1 MALIDWVAWMNLT
14 NREADIIFAIMR
26 ELSGEFSHDEVRT
39 RVGKQLLD
47 LLDADYFASYVW
59 NDAQG
64 KFVSGVQLN
73 MSDSNLAQYDEYYQ
87 FHDPI
92 THKLQR
98 RHKATPVSEIMAHEK
113 LKDTD
118 SPYALIT
125 IEIQDNRKDF
135 FIFLSDYSYTSI
147 LQNETAEDSSP
158 QIAEAEETYSE
169 LVILADEIT
178 TVWSMAKSLNYDD
191 LSIYQVMWSIFEN
204 NRDAFIDDNINLI
217 RNDMDILVPELQS
230 IREIDKSYAKFS
242 IREMIDTN
250 TFETQQM
257 LTLVAPEPEAI
268 IQEEIEVIQEE
279 KIGNFDIQNQERTTL
294 DPQAIIES
302 QTRIIEIERNEETEI
317 LNEEINSGVNIL
329 QLLIVSLVSLA
340 VGFLIAIFLI
350 RRNLVNA
357 KSESKTDDALSSM
370 PKGLSIKNDPF
381 IQQFDLA
388 ITLYEMKDYEKAK
401 TLLDEIIDK
410 AKNQKLIQQAVD
422 LRSKI

>member
-1 MALIDWVAWMNLT
+1 MKIKKISFFLFF
-14 NREADIIFAIMR
+14 IIFSSL
-26 ELSGEFSHDEVRT
+26 LS
-39 RVGKQLLD
+39 
-47 LLDADYFASYVW
+47 
-59 NDAQG
+59 
-64 KFVSGVQLN
+64 
-73 MSDSNLAQYDEYYQ
+73 
-87 FHDPI
+87 
-92 THKLQR
+92 
-98 RHKATPVSEIMAHEK
+98 SEITYLSSKTFQDENAIQIVISINSTEEIYKSDISIFEYQTSSSIKDSLFNLSLSRVNISEYNLSFEK

-118 SPYALIT
+118 TPYALFT
-125 IEIQDNRKDF
+125 IEIKDNRKDF
-135 FIFLSDYSYTSI
+135 FIFLSDDSYTSI
-147 LQNETAEDSSP
+147 LQNETLEVSSP
-158 QIAEAEETYSE
+158 QIIEEEKPSNE

-178 TVWSMAKSLNYDD
+178 TVWSMAESLNYDD

-204 NRDAFIDDNINLI
+204 NRGAFIDDNINLI
-217 RNDMDILVPELQS
+217 RNDMDILIPELQS
-230 IREIDKSYAKFS
+230 IKEIDKSYAKFS

-268 IQEEIEVIQEE
+268 IEQEIEVTQEE
-279 KIGNFDIQNQERTTL
+279 KTQNFDIQNQEQTTL

-302 QTRIIEIERNEETEI
+302 QTRIIEIERNEEIEI
-317 LNEEINSGVNIL
+317 SNEEINSGINIL

-350 RRNLVNA
+350 KRNLVTA
-357 KSESKTDDALSSM
+357 KNESKPDDALSSM

-401 TLLDEIIDK
+401 ILLDEIIDK

>member
-1 MALIDWVAWMNLT
+1 MKIKKISFFLFF
-14 NREADIIFAIMR
+14 IIFSSL
-26 ELSGEFSHDEVRT
+26 LS
-39 RVGKQLLD
+39 
-47 LLDADYFASYVW
+47 
-59 NDAQG
+59 
-64 KFVSGVQLN
+64 
-73 MSDSNLAQYDEYYQ
+73 
-87 FHDPI
+87 
-92 THKLQR
+92 
-98 RHKATPVSEIMAHEK
+98 SEITYLSSKTFQDENAIQIVISINSTEEIDKSDISIFEYQTSSSIKNSLFNLSLSRENINEYNLSFEK

-118 SPYALIT
+118 SPYALFT
-125 IEIQDNRKDF
+125 IEIKDNRKDF
-135 FIFLSDYSYTSI
+135 FIFLSDDSYTSV
-147 LQNETAEDSSP
+147 LQNETPEALSP
-158 QIAEAEETYSE
+158 QIIEEEETYSE

-178 TVWSMAKSLNYDD
+178 TVWSMAESLNYDD

-217 RNDMDILVPELQS
+217 RNDMDILVPKFQS

-257 LTLVAPEPEAI
+257 LTLIAPEPEAI
-268 IQEEIEVIQEE
+268 IEQEIEVIQEQ
-279 KIGNFDIQNQERTTL
+279 KIQNFDIQNQEQTAL

-302 QTRIIEIERNEETEI
+302 QTRIIEIERNEEIEI
-317 LNEEINSGVNIL
+317 SNEVINSGENIL

-350 RRNLVNA
+350 KRNSITA
-357 KSESKTDDALSSM
+357 KNESKSDDALSSM

-401 TLLDEIIDK
+401 ILLDEIIDK

>member
-1 MALIDWVAWMNLT
+1 MKIKKISFFLFFIT
-14 NREADIIFAIMR
+14 FSSI
-26 ELSGEFSHDEVRT
+26 LS
-39 RVGKQLLD
+39 
-47 LLDADYFASYVW
+47 
-59 NDAQG
+59 
-64 KFVSGVQLN
+64 
-73 MSDSNLAQYDEYYQ
+73 
-87 FHDPI
+87 
-92 THKLQR
+92 
-98 RHKATPVSEIMAHEK
+98 SEITYISSKTFQDENAVQIVISINSSEEIDKSDISIFEYQTSSSIKDSLFNLSLSKENISEYNLSFEK

-118 SPYALIT
+118 SPYALFT

-135 FIFLSDYSYTSI
+135 FIFLSDDSYTSI

-158 QIAEAEETYSE
+158 QITEAEETYSE

-230 IREIDKSYAKFS
+230 IREIDKSFAKFS

-279 KIGNFDIQNQERTTL
+279 KIENFDIQNQERTTP

-410 AKNQKLIQQAVD
+410 AKNQKLIQQAID

>member
-1 MALIDWVAWMNLT
+1 MKIKKISFFLFF
-14 NREADIIFAIMR
+14 IIFSSL
-26 ELSGEFSHDEVRT
+26 LS
-39 RVGKQLLD
+39 
-47 LLDADYFASYVW
+47 
-59 NDAQG
+59 
-64 KFVSGVQLN
+64 
-73 MSDSNLAQYDEYYQ
+73 
-87 FHDPI
+87 
-92 THKLQR
+92 
-98 RHKATPVSEIMAHEK
+98 SEITYLSSKTFQDENAIQIVISINSTEEIDKSYINIFEYQTSFSIKDSLFNLSLSRENISEYNLSFEK

-118 SPYALIT
+118 SPYALFT
-125 IEIQDNRKDF
+125 IDIKDNRKDF
-135 FIFLSDYSYTSI
+135 FIFLSDDSYTSI
-147 LQNETAEDSSP
+147 LQNDTEEDSSP
-158 QIAEAEETYSE
+158 QIIEEEEPSSE
-169 LVILADEIT
+169 LVILANEIT
-178 TVWSMAKSLNYDD
+178 TVWSMAKSLNYED

-257 LTLVAPEPEAI
+257 LTLVAPEPEVI
-268 IQEEIEVIQEE
+268 IEDEIELIQEE
-279 KIGNFDIQNQERTTL
+279 KVQNFDIQNQEQTTS

-302 QTRIIEIERNEETEI
+302 QTRIIEIERNEEIEVS
-317 LNEEINSGVNIL
+317 NEEINSRVNIL
-329 QLLIVSLVSLA
+329 QLLLVSLVSLA

-350 RRNLVNA
+350 RRNSVTA
-357 KSESKTDDALSSM
+357 KNKSKTDDALSSI

>member
-1 MALIDWVAWMNLT
+1 MKIKKISFFLFF
-14 NREADIIFAIMR
+14 IIFSSL
-26 ELSGEFSHDEVRT
+26 LS
-39 RVGKQLLD
+39 
-47 LLDADYFASYVW
+47 
-59 NDAQG
+59 
-64 KFVSGVQLN
+64 
-73 MSDSNLAQYDEYYQ
+73 
-87 FHDPI
+87 
-92 THKLQR
+92 
-98 RHKATPVSEIMAHEK
+98 SEITYLSSKTFKDENAIQIIISINSTEEIDKSDIGIFEYQTSSSIKDSLFNLSLSRVNISEYNLSFEK

-118 SPYALIT
+118 TPYALFT
-125 IEIQDNRKDF
+125 IEIKDNRKDF
-135 FIFLSDYSYTSI
+135 FIFLSDDSYTSI
-147 LQNETAEDSSP
+147 LQNETVEVSSP
-158 QIAEAEETYSE
+158 QIIEEEKPSNE
-169 LVILADEIT
+169 IVILADEIS
-178 TVWSMAKSLNYDD
+178 TVWSMAESLDYDD

-204 NRDAFIDDNINLI
+204 NRGAFIDDNINLI
-217 RNDMDILVPELQS
+217 RNDMDILIPELQS

-268 IQEEIEVIQEE
+268 IEQEIEVTQEE
-279 KIGNFDIQNQERTTL
+279 KTQNFDIQNQEQTTL

-302 QTRIIEIERNEETEI
+302 QTRIIEIERNEEIEI
-317 LNEEINSGVNIL
+317 SNGEINSGVNIL

-350 RRNLVNA
+350 KRNLVTA
-357 KSESKTDDALSSM
+357 KNESKPDDALSSM

>member
-1 MALIDWVAWMNLT
+1 MKIKKISTFLFF
-14 NREADIIFAIMR
+14 IIFSSL
-26 ELSGEFSHDEVRT
+26 LS
-39 RVGKQLLD
+39 
-47 LLDADYFASYVW
+47 
-59 NDAQG
+59 
-64 KFVSGVQLN
+64 
-73 MSDSNLAQYDEYYQ
+73 
-87 FHDPI
+87 
-92 THKLQR
+92 
-98 RHKATPVSEIMAHEK
+98 SEITYLSSKTFQDENAIQIVISINSTEELDKSDISIFEYQTSSSIKDSLFNLSLSRENISEYNLSFEK
-113 LKDTD
+113 IKDTD
-118 SPYALIT
+118 SPYALFT
-125 IEIQDNRKDF
+125 IEIKDNRKDF
-135 FIFLSDYSYTSI
+135 FIFLSDDSYTSI
-147 LQNETAEDSSP
+147 LQNETTEVLSP
-158 QIAEAEETYSE
+158 QIIEEEETYSE

-178 TVWSMAKSLNYDD
+178 TVWSMAESLNYDD

-204 NRDAFIDDNINLI
+204 NRNAFIDDNINLI

-230 IREIDKSYAKFS
+230 IREIDKSFAKFS

-257 LTLVAPEPEAI
+257 LTLVAPESEAI
-268 IQEEIEVIQEE
+268 VEEEIEVIEEE
-279 KIGNFDIQNQERTTL
+279 KIQNFDIQNQEQTTL

-317 LNEEINSGVNIL
+317 LNEEINSGENIL

-340 VGFLIAIFLI
+340 IGFLIAFFLI
-350 RRNLVNA
+350 RKNSVIA
-357 KSESKTDDALSSM
+357 KSEFQTEDALLSM

>member
-1 MALIDWVAWMNLT
+1 MKIKKISFFLFF
-14 NREADIIFAIMR
+14 IIFSSF
-26 ELSGEFSHDEVRT
+26 LS
-39 RVGKQLLD
+39 
-47 LLDADYFASYVW
+47 
-59 NDAQG
+59 
-64 KFVSGVQLN
+64 
-73 MSDSNLAQYDEYYQ
+73 
-87 FHDPI
+87 
-92 THKLQR
+92 
-98 RHKATPVSEIMAHEK
+98 SEITYLSSKTFQDENAIQIVISINSTEEIDKSDISIFEYQTSSSIKDSLFNLSLSRVNISEYNLSFEK

-118 SPYALIT
+118 SPYALFT
-125 IEIQDNRKDF
+125 IEIKDNRKDF
-135 FIFLSDYSYTSI
+135 FIFLSDDSYTSI
-147 LQNETAEDSSP
+147 LQNEIVEVSSP
-158 QIAEAEETYSE
+158 QIIEEEKPSNDI
-169 LVILADEIT
+169 VILADEIT
-178 TVWSMAKSLNYDD
+178 TVWSMAESLNYDD

-204 NRDAFIDDNINLI
+204 NRGAFIDDNINLI
-217 RNDMDILVPELQS
+217 RNDMDILIPELQS

-268 IQEEIEVIQEE
+268 IEQEIEVTQEE
-279 KIGNFDIQNQERTTL
+279 KTQNFDIQNQEQTTL

-302 QTRIIEIERNEETEI
+302 QTRIIEIERNEEIEI
-317 LNEEINSGVNIL
+317 SNGEINSGVNIL

-350 RRNLVNA
+350 KRNLVTA
-357 KSESKTDDALSSM
+357 KNESKPDDALSSM

-401 TLLDEIIDK
+401 ILLDEIIDK

>member
-1 MALIDWVAWMNLT
+1 MKIKKISFFLFF
-14 NREADIIFAIMR
+14 IIFSSL
-26 ELSGEFSHDEVRT
+26 LS
-39 RVGKQLLD
+39 
-47 LLDADYFASYVW
+47 
-59 NDAQG
+59 
-64 KFVSGVQLN
+64 
-73 MSDSNLAQYDEYYQ
+73 
-87 FHDPI
+87 
-92 THKLQR
+92 
-98 RHKATPVSEIMAHEK
+98 SEITYLSSKTFQDENAIQIIISINSTEEIDKSDISIFEYQTSSSIKDSLFNLSLSRVNISEYNLSFEK

-118 SPYALIT
+118 TPYALFT
-125 IEIQDNRKDF
+125 IEIKDNRKDF
-135 FIFLSDYSYTSI
+135 FIFLSDDSYTSI
-147 LQNETAEDSSP
+147 LQNETVEVSSP
-158 QIAEAEETYSE
+158 QIIEEEKPSNE
-169 LVILADEIT
+169 IVILADEIT
-178 TVWSMAKSLNYDD
+178 TVWSMAESLNYDD

-204 NRDAFIDDNINLI
+204 NRGAFIDDNINLI
-217 RNDMDILVPELQS
+217 RNDMDILIPELQS

-268 IQEEIEVIQEE
+268 IEQEIEVTQEE
-279 KIGNFDIQNQERTTL
+279 KTQNFDIQNQEQTTL
-294 DPQAIIES
+294 EPQAIIES
-302 QTRIIEIERNEETEI
+302 QTRIIEIERNEEIEI
-317 LNEEINSGVNIL
+317 SNGEINSGVNIL

-350 RRNLVNA
+350 KRNSVTA
-357 KSESKTDDALSSM
+357 KNESKSDDALSSM

-401 TLLDEIIDK
+401 ILLDEIIDK

>member
-1 MALIDWVAWMNLT
+1 MKIKKISFFLFF
-14 NREADIIFAIMR
+14 IIFSSL
-26 ELSGEFSHDEVRT
+26 LS
-39 RVGKQLLD
+39 
-47 LLDADYFASYVW
+47 
-59 NDAQG
+59 
-64 KFVSGVQLN
+64 
-73 MSDSNLAQYDEYYQ
+73 
-87 FHDPI
+87 
-92 THKLQR
+92 
-98 RHKATPVSEIMAHEK
+98 SEITYLSSKTFQDENAIQIVISINSTEEIDKSDISIFEYQTSSSIKDSLFNLSLSRKNINEYNLSFEK

-118 SPYALIT
+118 SPYALFT
-125 IEIQDNRKDF
+125 IEIKDNRKDF
-135 FIFLSDYSYTSI
+135 FIFLSDDSYTSI
-147 LQNETAEDSSP
+147 LQNETVEVSSP
-158 QIAEAEETYSE
+158 QIIEEEKPSNE
-169 LVILADEIT
+169 IVILADEIT
-178 TVWSMAKSLNYDD
+178 TVWSMAESLNYDD

-204 NRDAFIDDNINLI
+204 NRGAFIDDNINLI
-217 RNDMDILVPELQS
+217 RNDMDILIPELQS

-268 IQEEIEVIQEE
+268 IEQEIEVTQEE
-279 KIGNFDIQNQERTTL
+279 KTQNFDTQNQEQTTL

-302 QTRIIEIERNEETEI
+302 QTRIIEIERNEEIEI
-317 LNEEINSGVNIL
+317 SNGEINSGVNIL

-350 RRNLVNA
+350 KRNLVTA
-357 KSESKTDDALSSM
+357 KNETKPDDALSSM

-401 TLLDEIIDK
+401 ILLDEIIDK

>member
-1 MALIDWVAWMNLT
+1 MKIKKISFFLFF
-14 NREADIIFAIMR
+14 IIFSSL
-26 ELSGEFSHDEVRT
+26 LS
-39 RVGKQLLD
+39 
-47 LLDADYFASYVW
+47 
-59 NDAQG
+59 
-64 KFVSGVQLN
+64 
-73 MSDSNLAQYDEYYQ
+73 
-87 FHDPI
+87 
-92 THKLQR
+92 
-98 RHKATPVSEIMAHEK
+98 SEITYLSSKTFQDENAIQIVISINSTEEIDKSDISIFEYQTSSSIKDSLFNLSLSRENISEYNLSFEK

-118 SPYALIT
+118 TPYALFT
-125 IEIQDNRKDF
+125 IEIKDNRKDF
-135 FIFLSDYSYTSI
+135 FIFLSDDSYTSI
-147 LQNETAEDSSP
+147 LQNETVEVSSP
-158 QIAEAEETYSE
+158 QIIEEEETYSE

-178 TVWSMAKSLNYDD
+178 TVWSMAESLNYDD

-268 IQEEIEVIQEE
+268 IEQEIEVIQEE
-279 KIGNFDIQNQERTTL
+279 KTQNFDIQNQEQTTL

-350 RRNLVNA
+350 KRNLVTA
-357 KSESKTDDALSSM
+357 KNESKTDDALSSM

-401 TLLDEIIDK
+401 ILLDEIIDK

>member
-1 MALIDWVAWMNLT
+1 MKIKKISFFLFF
-14 NREADIIFAIMR
+14 IIFSSL
-26 ELSGEFSHDEVRT
+26 LS
-39 RVGKQLLD
+39 
-47 LLDADYFASYVW
+47 
-59 NDAQG
+59 
-64 KFVSGVQLN
+64 
-73 MSDSNLAQYDEYYQ
+73 
-87 FHDPI
+87 
-92 THKLQR
+92 
-98 RHKATPVSEIMAHEK
+98 SEITYLSSKTFQDENAIQIIISINSTEEIDKSDISIFEYQTSSSIKDSLFNLSLSRVNISEYNLSFEK

-118 SPYALIT
+118 TPYALFT
-125 IEIQDNRKDF
+125 IEIKDNRKDF
-135 FIFLSDYSYTSI
+135 FIFLSDDSYTSI
-147 LQNETAEDSSP
+147 LQNETVEVSSP
-158 QIAEAEETYSE
+158 QIIEEEKPSNE
-169 LVILADEIT
+169 IVILADEIT
-178 TVWSMAKSLNYDD
+178 TVWSMAESLNYDD

-204 NRDAFIDDNINLI
+204 NRGAFIDDNINLI
-217 RNDMDILVPELQS
+217 RNDMDILIPELQS

-268 IQEEIEVIQEE
+268 IEQEIEVTQEE
-279 KIGNFDIQNQERTTL
+279 KTQNFDTQNQEQTTL

-401 TLLDEIIDK
+401 ILLDEIIDK

>member
-1 MALIDWVAWMNLT
+1 MKIKKISFFLFF
-14 NREADIIFAIMR
+14 IIFSSI
-26 ELSGEFSHDEVRT
+26 LS
-39 RVGKQLLD
+39 
-47 LLDADYFASYVW
+47 
-59 NDAQG
+59 
-64 KFVSGVQLN
+64 
-73 MSDSNLAQYDEYYQ
+73 
-87 FHDPI
+87 
-92 THKLQR
+92 
-98 RHKATPVSEIMAHEK
+98 SEITYISSKTFQDENAVQIVISINSSEEIDKSDISIFEYQTSSSIKDSLFNLSLSKENISEYNLSFEK

-118 SPYALIT
+118 SPYALFT

-135 FIFLSDYSYTSI
+135 FIFLSDDSYTSI

-158 QIAEAEETYSE
+158 QITEAEETYSE

-204 NRDAFIDDNINLI
+204 NRNAFIDDNINLI

-230 IREIDKSYAKFS
+230 IREIDKSFAKFS

-257 LTLVAPEPEAI
+257 LTLVAPESEAI
-268 IQEEIEVIQEE
+268 VEEEIEVIEEE
-279 KIGNFDIQNQERTTL
+279 KIQNFDIQNQEQTTL

-317 LNEEINSGVNIL
+317 LNEEINSGENIL

-340 VGFLIAIFLI
+340 AGFLIAIFLI
-350 RRNLVNA
+350 RKNSVTA
-357 KSESKTDDALSSM
+357 KSEFQTEDALLSM

>member
-1 MALIDWVAWMNLT
+1 MKIKKISFFLFF
-14 NREADIIFAIMR
+14 IIFSSLLSSEITYLSSKTFQDENAIQIVISINSTK
-26 ELSGEFSHDEVRT
+26 EIDKSDISIFEYQTSSSI
-39 RVGKQLLD
+39 KD
-47 LLDADYFASYVW
+47 LLF
-59 NDAQG
+59 
-64 KFVSGVQLN
+64 
-73 MSDSNLAQYDEYYQ
+73 NLSLSRENISKYNLS
-87 FHDPI
+87 F
-92 THKLQR
+92 
-98 RHKATPVSEIMAHEK
+98 EK

-118 SPYALIT
+118 SPYALFT
-125 IEIQDNRKDF
+125 IEIKDNRKDF
-135 FIFLSDYSYTSI
+135 FIFLSDDSYTSI
-147 LQNETAEDSSP
+147 IQDKTAEDSSL
-158 QIAEAEETYSE
+158 QIIEEEEPSNK
-169 LVILADEIT
+169 LIILADEIT

-204 NRDAFIDDNINLI
+204 NRDAFIEDNINLI

-257 LTLVAPEPEAI
+257 LTLVAPESEVI
-268 IQEEIEVIQEE
+268 IEEEIEVIQEE
-279 KIGNFDIQNQERTTL
+279 KIQNFDIQNQEQTTL

-302 QTRIIEIERNEETEI
+302 QTRIIEIERNKEI
-317 LNEEINSGVNIL
+317 EISNEEINTGVNIL

-350 RRNLVNA
+350 RRNSLTA
-357 KSESKTDDALSSM
+357 KNESKTDDALSSM

>member
-1 MALIDWVAWMNLT
+1 MKIKKISSFLFF
-14 NREADIIFAIMR
+14 IIFSSL
-26 ELSGEFSHDEVRT
+26 LS
-39 RVGKQLLD
+39 
-47 LLDADYFASYVW
+47 
-59 NDAQG
+59 
-64 KFVSGVQLN
+64 
-73 MSDSNLAQYDEYYQ
+73 
-87 FHDPI
+87 
-92 THKLQR
+92 
-98 RHKATPVSEIMAHEK
+98 SEITYLSSKTFQDENAIQIIISINSTEEIDKSDISIFEYQTSSSIKGSLFNLSLSRVNISEYNLSFEK

-118 SPYALIT
+118 TPYALFT
-125 IEIQDNRKDF
+125 IEIKDNRKDF
-135 FIFLSDYSYTSI
+135 FIFLSDDSYTSI
-147 LQNETAEDSSP
+147 LQNETVEVSSP
-158 QIAEAEETYSE
+158 QIIVEEKPSNE
-169 LVILADEIT
+169 IVILADEIT
-178 TVWSMAKSLNYDD
+178 TVWSMAESLNYDD

-204 NRDAFIDDNINLI
+204 NRGAFIDDNINLI

-268 IQEEIEVIQEE
+268 IEQKIEVTQEE
-279 KIGNFDIQNQERTTL
+279 KTQNFDIQNQEQTTL

-302 QTRIIEIERNEETEI
+302 QTRIIEIERNEEIEI
-317 LNEEINSGVNIL
+317 SNGEINSGVNIL
-329 QLLIVSLVSLA
+329 QLFIVSLVSLA

-350 RRNLVNA
+350 KRNLVTA
-357 KSESKTDDALSSM
+357 KNESKPDDALSSM

-401 TLLDEIIDK
+401 ILLDEIIDK

>member
-1 MALIDWVAWMNLT
+1 MKIKKISFYIFF
-14 NREADIIFAIMR
+14 IIFSSLLSSEISYLSSKTFQDESAIQIVISINST
-26 ELSGEFSHDEVRT
+26 EEIDKSDISIFEYQTSSSI
-39 RVGKQLLD
+39 KD
-47 LLDADYFASYVW
+47 LLF
-59 NDAQG
+59 
-64 KFVSGVQLN
+64 
-73 MSDSNLAQYDEYYQ
+73 NLSLSRENISEYNLS
-87 FHDPI
+87 F
-92 THKLQR
+92 
-98 RHKATPVSEIMAHEK
+98 EK
-113 LKDTD
+113 LKDTN
-118 SPYALIT
+118 SPYALFT
-125 IEIQDNRKDF
+125 IEIKDNRKDF
-135 FIFLSDYSYTSI
+135 FIFLSDDSYTSI
-147 LQNETAEDSSP
+147 VQNETLEAPSP
-158 QIAEAEETYSE
+158 QIIEEEEPSSD
-169 LVILADEIT
+169 LVIFADEIT
-178 TVWSMAKSLNYDD
+178 TVWSMAESLNYDD

-268 IQEEIEVIQEE
+268 IEQEIEVIQEE
-279 KIGNFDIQNQERTTL
+279 KTQNFDIQNQEQTTL

-302 QTRIIEIERNEETEI
+302 QTRIIEIERNEEIEI
-317 LNEEINSGVNIL
+317 SNGEINSGVNIL
-329 QLLIVSLVSLA
+329 QLFIVSLVSLA

-350 RRNLVNA
+350 KRNLVTA
-357 KSESKTDDALSSM
+357 KNESKPDDALSSM

-401 TLLDEIIDK
+401 ILLDEIIDK

>member
-1 MALIDWVAWMNLT
+1 MKIKKISFFLFF
-14 NREADIIFAIMR
+14 IIFSSL
-26 ELSGEFSHDEVRT
+26 LS
-39 RVGKQLLD
+39 
-47 LLDADYFASYVW
+47 
-59 NDAQG
+59 
-64 KFVSGVQLN
+64 
-73 MSDSNLAQYDEYYQ
+73 
-87 FHDPI
+87 
-92 THKLQR
+92 
-98 RHKATPVSEIMAHEK
+98 SEITYISSKTFQDENAVQIVISINSSEEIDKSDISIFEYQTSSSIKDSLFNLSLSKENISEYNLSFEK
-113 LKDTD
+113 IKDTD
-118 SPYALIT
+118 SPYALFT
-125 IEIQDNRKDF
+125 IEIKDNRKDF
-135 FIFLSDYSYTSI
+135 FIFLSDDSYTSI
-147 LQNETAEDSSP
+147 LQNETAEAPSP
-158 QIAEAEETYSE
+158 QIIEEEETYSE

-178 TVWSMAKSLNYDD
+178 TVWSMAESLNYDD

-268 IQEEIEVIQEE
+268 IEQEIEVIQEE
-279 KIGNFDIQNQERTTL
+279 KTQNFDIQNQEQTTL

-302 QTRIIEIERNEETEI
+302 QTRIIEIERNEEIEI
-317 LNEEINSGVNIL
+317 SNEEINSGVNIL

-350 RRNLVNA
+350 KRNSVTA
-357 KSESKTDDALSSM
+357 KNESKSDDALSSM

>member
-1 MALIDWVAWMNLT
+1 MKIKKISFFLFF
-14 NREADIIFAIMR
+14 IIFSSL
-26 ELSGEFSHDEVRT
+26 LS
-39 RVGKQLLD
+39 
-47 LLDADYFASYVW
+47 
-59 NDAQG
+59 
-64 KFVSGVQLN
+64 
-73 MSDSNLAQYDEYYQ
+73 
-87 FHDPI
+87 
-92 THKLQR
+92 
-98 RHKATPVSEIMAHEK
+98 SEITYLSSKTFQDENAIQIIISINSTEEIDKSDISIFEYQTSSSIKDSLFNLNLRRVNISEYNLSFEK

-118 SPYALIT
+118 TPYALFT
-125 IEIQDNRKDF
+125 IEIKDNRKDF
-135 FIFLSDYSYTSI
+135 FIFLSDDSYTSI
-147 LQNETAEDSSP
+147 LQNETVEVSSP
-158 QIAEAEETYSE
+158 QIIEEEKPSNE
-169 LVILADEIT
+169 IVILADEIT
-178 TVWSMAKSLNYDD
+178 TVWSMAESLNYDD

-204 NRDAFIDDNINLI
+204 NRGAFIDDNINLI
-217 RNDMDILVPELQS
+217 RNDMDILIPELQS

-268 IQEEIEVIQEE
+268 IEQEIEVTQEE
-279 KIGNFDIQNQERTTL
+279 KTQNFDIQNQEQTTL

-302 QTRIIEIERNEETEI
+302 QTRIIEIERNEEIEI
-317 LNEEINSGVNIL
+317 SNGEINSGVNIL
-329 QLLIVSLVSLA
+329 QLFIVSLVSLA

-350 RRNLVNA
+350 KRNLVTA
-357 KSESKTDDALSSM
+357 KNESKPDDALSSM

-401 TLLDEIIDK
+401 ILLDEIIDK

>member
-1 MALIDWVAWMNLT
+1 MKIKKISFFLFF
-14 NREADIIFAIMR
+14 IIFSSL
-26 ELSGEFSHDEVRT
+26 LS
-39 RVGKQLLD
+39 
-47 LLDADYFASYVW
+47 
-59 NDAQG
+59 
-64 KFVSGVQLN
+64 
-73 MSDSNLAQYDEYYQ
+73 
-87 FHDPI
+87 
-92 THKLQR
+92 
-98 RHKATPVSEIMAHEK
+98 SEITYLSSKTFQDENAIQIIISINSTEEIDKSDISIFEYQTSSSIKDSLFNLSLSRVNISEYNLSFEK

-118 SPYALIT
+118 TPYALFT
-125 IEIQDNRKDF
+125 IEIKDNRKDF
-135 FIFLSDYSYTSI
+135 FIFLSDDSYTSI
-147 LQNETAEDSSP
+147 LQNETVEVSSP
-158 QIAEAEETYSE
+158 QIIEEEKPSNE
-169 LVILADEIT
+169 IVILADEIT
-178 TVWSMAKSLNYDD
+178 TVWSMAESLNYDD

-217 RNDMDILVPELQS
+217 RNDMDILIPELQS

-268 IQEEIEVIQEE
+268 IEQEIEVTQEE
-279 KIGNFDIQNQERTTL
+279 KTQNFDIQNQEQTTL

-302 QTRIIEIERNEETEI
+302 QTRIIEIERNEEIEI
-317 LNEEINSGVNIL
+317 SNGEINSGVNIL

-350 RRNLVNA
+350 KRNLVTA
-357 KSESKTDDALSSM
+357 KNESKPDDALSSM

-401 TLLDEIIDK
+401 ILLDEIIDK

>member
-1 MALIDWVAWMNLT
+1 MKIKKISFFLFF
-14 NREADIIFAIMR
+14 IIFSSL
-26 ELSGEFSHDEVRT
+26 LS
-39 RVGKQLLD
+39 
-47 LLDADYFASYVW
+47 
-59 NDAQG
+59 
-64 KFVSGVQLN
+64 
-73 MSDSNLAQYDEYYQ
+73 
-87 FHDPI
+87 
-92 THKLQR
+92 
-98 RHKATPVSEIMAHEK
+98 SEISYLSSKTFQDENAIQIVISINSTEEIDKSDISIFEYQTSSSIKDSLFNLSLSRENINEYNLSFEK

-118 SPYALIT
+118 SPYALFT
-125 IEIQDNRKDF
+125 IEIKDNRKDF
-135 FIFLSDYSYTSI
+135 FIFLSDDSYTSI
-147 LQNETAEDSSP
+147 LQNETAEVLSP
-158 QIAEAEETYSE
+158 QIIEEEETYSE

-178 TVWSMAKSLNYDD
+178 TVWSMAESLNYND

-217 RNDMDILVPELQS
+217 RNDIDILVPEFQS

-268 IQEEIEVIQEE
+268 IEQEIEAIQEE
-279 KIGNFDIQNQERTTL
+279 TIQNFDIQNQEQTTS
-294 DPQAIIES
+294 DPKAIIES
-302 QTRIIEIERNEETEI
+302 QTRIIEIERNDEI
-317 LNEEINSGVNIL
+317 EISNEEINSGENIL
-329 QLLIVSLVSLA
+329 QLLIVSLVSLV

-350 RRNLVNA
+350 KRNSITA
-357 KSESKTDDALSSM
+357 KNESKSDDALSSM

-401 TLLDEIIDK
+401 MLLDEIIDK

>member
-1 MALIDWVAWMNLT
+1 MKIKKISFFLFF
-14 NREADIIFAIMR
+14 IIFSSL
-26 ELSGEFSHDEVRT
+26 LS
-39 RVGKQLLD
+39 
-47 LLDADYFASYVW
+47 
-59 NDAQG
+59 
-64 KFVSGVQLN
+64 
-73 MSDSNLAQYDEYYQ
+73 
-87 FHDPI
+87 
-92 THKLQR
+92 
-98 RHKATPVSEIMAHEK
+98 SEISFLSSKTFQDENAIQIVISINSTEEIDKSDISIFEYQTSSSIKDSLFNLSLSRKNINEYNLSFEK

-118 SPYALIT
+118 TPYALFT
-125 IEIQDNRKDF
+125 IEIKDNRKDF
-135 FIFLSDYSYTSI
+135 FIFLSDDSYTSI
-147 LQNETAEDSSP
+147 LQNETVEVSSP
-158 QIAEAEETYSE
+158 QIIEEEKPSNE
-169 LVILADEIT
+169 IVILADEIS
-178 TVWSMAKSLNYDD
+178 TVWSMAESLNYDD

-204 NRDAFIDDNINLI
+204 NRGAFIDDNINLI
-217 RNDMDILVPELQS
+217 RNDMDILIPELQS

-268 IQEEIEVIQEE
+268 IEQEIEVTQEE
-279 KIGNFDIQNQERTTL
+279 KTQNFDIQNQEQTTL

-302 QTRIIEIERNEETEI
+302 QTRIIEIERNEEIEI
-317 LNEEINSGVNIL
+317 SNGEINSGVNIL

-350 RRNLVNA
+350 KRNLVTA
-357 KSESKTDDALSSM
+357 KNESKPDDALSSM

-401 TLLDEIIDK
+401 ILLDEIIDK

>member
-1 MALIDWVAWMNLT
+1 MKIKKISTFLFF
-14 NREADIIFAIMR
+14 IIFSSL
-26 ELSGEFSHDEVRT
+26 LS
-39 RVGKQLLD
+39 
-47 LLDADYFASYVW
+47 
-59 NDAQG
+59 
-64 KFVSGVQLN
+64 
-73 MSDSNLAQYDEYYQ
+73 
-87 FHDPI
+87 
-92 THKLQR
+92 
-98 RHKATPVSEIMAHEK
+98 SEITYLSSKTFQDENEIQIVISINSTEELDKSDISIFEYQTSSSIKDSLFNLSLSRENISEYNLSFEK
-113 LKDTD
+113 IKDTD
-118 SPYALIT
+118 SPYVLFT
-125 IEIQDNRKDF
+125 IEIKDNRKDF
-135 FIFLSDYSYTSI
+135 FIFLSDDSYTSI
-147 LQNETAEDSSP
+147 LQNETTEILSP
-158 QIAEAEETYSE
+158 QIIEEEETYSE

-178 TVWSMAKSLNYDD
+178 TVWSMAESLNYDD

-204 NRDAFIDDNINLI
+204 NRNAFIDDDINLI

-230 IREIDKSYAKFS
+230 IREIDKSFAKFS

-257 LTLVAPEPEAI
+257 LTLVAPESEAI
-268 IQEEIEVIQEE
+268 VEEEIEVIEEE
-279 KIGNFDIQNQERTTL
+279 KIQNFDIQNQEQTTL

-340 VGFLIAIFLI
+340 IGFLIAFFLI
-350 RRNLVNA
+350 RKNSVIA
-357 KSESKTDDALSSM
+357 KSEFKTEDALLSM

>member
-1 MALIDWVAWMNLT
+1 MKIKKISSFLFL
-14 NREADIIFAIMR
+14 IIFSSL
-26 ELSGEFSHDEVRT
+26 LS
-39 RVGKQLLD
+39 
-47 LLDADYFASYVW
+47 
-59 NDAQG
+59 
-64 KFVSGVQLN
+64 
-73 MSDSNLAQYDEYYQ
+73 
-87 FHDPI
+87 
-92 THKLQR
+92 
-98 RHKATPVSEIMAHEK
+98 SEITYISSKTFQDENTVQIVISINSTEEIDKSDISIFEYQTSSSIKDSLFNLSLSKENISEYNLSFEK
-113 LKDTD
+113 LKDTE
-118 SPYALIT
+118 SPYALFT
-125 IEIQDNRKDF
+125 IEIKDNRKDF
-135 FIFLSDYSYTSI
+135 FIFLSDDSYTSI
-147 LQNETAEDSSP
+147 LQNETTEILSP
-158 QIAEAEETYSE
+158 KIIEEEETYSE

-178 TVWSMAKSLNYDD
+178 TVWSMAESLNYDD

-204 NRDAFIDDNINLI
+204 NRNAFIDDNINLI

-230 IREIDKSYAKFS
+230 IREIDKSFAKFS

-268 IQEEIEVIQEE
+268 IEQEIEVTQEE
-279 KIGNFDIQNQERTTL
+279 KTQNFDIQNQEQTTL

-302 QTRIIEIERNEETEI
+302 QTRIIEIERNEEIEI
-317 LNEEINSGVNIL
+317 SNEEINSGVNIL

-350 RRNLVNA
+350 KRNLVTA
-357 KSESKTDDALSSM
+357 KNESKPDDALSSM

-401 TLLDEIIDK
+401 ILLDEIIDK

>member
-1 MALIDWVAWMNLT
+1 MKIKKISFFLFFIT
-14 NREADIIFAIMR
+14 FSSI
-26 ELSGEFSHDEVRT
+26 LS
-39 RVGKQLLD
+39 
-47 LLDADYFASYVW
+47 
-59 NDAQG
+59 
-64 KFVSGVQLN
+64 
-73 MSDSNLAQYDEYYQ
+73 
-87 FHDPI
+87 
-92 THKLQR
+92 
-98 RHKATPVSEIMAHEK
+98 SEITYISSKTFQDENAVQIVISINSSEEIDKSDISIFEYQTSSSIKDSLFNLSLSKENISEYNLSFEK

-118 SPYALIT
+118 SPYALFT

-135 FIFLSDYSYTSI
+135 FIFLSDDSYTSI
-147 LQNETAEDSSP
+147 LQNETVEDSSP
-158 QIAEAEETYSE
+158 QITEAEETYSE

-279 KIGNFDIQNQERTTL
+279 KIENFDIQNQERTTP

-410 AKNQKLIQQAVD
+410 AKNQKLIQQAID

>member
-1 MALIDWVAWMNLT
+1 MKIKKISFFLFF
-14 NREADIIFAIMR
+14 IIFSSL
-26 ELSGEFSHDEVRT
+26 LS
-39 RVGKQLLD
+39 
-47 LLDADYFASYVW
+47 
-59 NDAQG
+59 
-64 KFVSGVQLN
+64 
-73 MSDSNLAQYDEYYQ
+73 
-87 FHDPI
+87 
-92 THKLQR
+92 
-98 RHKATPVSEIMAHEK
+98 SEITYLSSKTFQDENAIQIIISINSTEEIDKSDISIFEYQTSSSIKDSLFNLSLSRVNISEYNLSFEK

-118 SPYALIT
+118 TPYALFT
-125 IEIQDNRKDF
+125 IEIKDNRKDF
-135 FIFLSDYSYTSI
+135 FIFLSDDSYTSI
-147 LQNETAEDSSP
+147 LQNETVEVSSP
-158 QIAEAEETYSE
+158 QIIEEEKPSNE
-169 LVILADEIT
+169 IVILADEIS
-178 TVWSMAKSLNYDD
+178 TVWSMAESLDYDD

-204 NRDAFIDDNINLI
+204 NRGAFIDDNINLI
-217 RNDMDILVPELQS
+217 RNDMDILIPELQS

-268 IQEEIEVIQEE
+268 IEQEIEVTQEE
-279 KIGNFDIQNQERTTL
+279 KTQNFDIQNQEQTTL

-302 QTRIIEIERNEETEI
+302 QTRIIEIERNEEIEI
-317 LNEEINSGVNIL
+317 SNGEINSGVNIL

-350 RRNLVNA
+350 KRNLVTA
-357 KSESKTDDALSSM
+357 KNESKPDDALSSM

-401 TLLDEIIDK
+401 ILLDEIIDK

>member
-1 MALIDWVAWMNLT
+1 MKIKKISFFLFF
-14 NREADIIFAIMR
+14 IIFSSL
-26 ELSGEFSHDEVRT
+26 LS
-39 RVGKQLLD
+39 
-47 LLDADYFASYVW
+47 
-59 NDAQG
+59 
-64 KFVSGVQLN
+64 
-73 MSDSNLAQYDEYYQ
+73 
-87 FHDPI
+87 
-92 THKLQR
+92 
-98 RHKATPVSEIMAHEK
+98 SEITYLSSKTFQDENAIQIIISINSTEEIDKSDISIFEYQTSSSIKDSLFNLSLSRKNINEYNLSFEK

-118 SPYALIT
+118 TPYALFT
-125 IEIQDNRKDF
+125 IEIKDNRKDF
-135 FIFLSDYSYTSI
+135 FVFLSDDSYTSI
-147 LQNETAEDSSP
+147 LQNETVEVSSP
-158 QIAEAEETYSE
+158 QIIEEEKPSNE
-169 LVILADEIT
+169 IVILADEIS
-178 TVWSMAKSLNYDD
+178 TVWSMAESLNYDD

-204 NRDAFIDDNINLI
+204 NRGAFIDDNINLI
-217 RNDMDILVPELQS
+217 RNDMDILIPELQS

-268 IQEEIEVIQEE
+268 IEQEIEVTQEE
-279 KIGNFDIQNQERTTL
+279 KTQNFDIQNQKQITL

-302 QTRIIEIERNEETEI
+302 QTRIIEIERNEEIEI
-317 LNEEINSGVNIL
+317 SNGEINSGVNIL

-350 RRNLVNA
+350 KRNLVTA
-357 KSESKTDDALSSM
+357 KNESKPDDALSSM

-401 TLLDEIIDK
+401 ILLDEIIDK

-422 LRSKI
+422 LRSNI

>member
-1 MALIDWVAWMNLT
+1 MKIKKISFFLFF
-14 NREADIIFAIMR
+14 IIFSSL
-26 ELSGEFSHDEVRT
+26 LS
-39 RVGKQLLD
+39 
-47 LLDADYFASYVW
+47 
-59 NDAQG
+59 
-64 KFVSGVQLN
+64 
-73 MSDSNLAQYDEYYQ
+73 
-87 FHDPI
+87 
-92 THKLQR
+92 
-98 RHKATPVSEIMAHEK
+98 SEITYLSSKTFQDENAIQIIISINSTEEIDKSDISIFEYQTSSSIKDSLFNLSLSRVNISEYNLSFEK

-118 SPYALIT
+118 TPYALFT
-125 IEIQDNRKDF
+125 IEIKDNRKDF
-135 FIFLSDYSYTSI
+135 FIFLSDDSYTSI
-147 LQNETAEDSSP
+147 LQNETVEVSSP
-158 QIAEAEETYSE
+158 QIIEEEKPSNE

-178 TVWSMAKSLNYDD
+178 TVWSMAESLNYDD

-204 NRDAFIDDNINLI
+204 NRGAFIDDNINLI
-217 RNDMDILVPELQS
+217 RNDMDILIPELQS

-268 IQEEIEVIQEE
+268 IEQEIEVTQEE
-279 KIGNFDIQNQERTTL
+279 KTQNFDIQNQEQTTL

-302 QTRIIEIERNEETEI
+302 QTRIIEIERNEEIEI
-317 LNEEINSGVNIL
+317 SNEEINSGVNIL

-350 RRNLVNA
+350 KRNLVTA
-357 KSESKTDDALSSM
+357 KNESKPDDALSSM

-401 TLLDEIIDK
+401 ILLDEIIDK

>member
-1 MALIDWVAWMNLT
+1 MKIKKISFFLFF
-14 NREADIIFAIMR
+14 IIFSSL
-26 ELSGEFSHDEVRT
+26 LS
-39 RVGKQLLD
+39 
-47 LLDADYFASYVW
+47 
-59 NDAQG
+59 
-64 KFVSGVQLN
+64 
-73 MSDSNLAQYDEYYQ
+73 
-87 FHDPI
+87 
-92 THKLQR
+92 
-98 RHKATPVSEIMAHEK
+98 SEIIYLSSKTFQDENAIQIIISINSTEEIDKSDISIFEYQTSSSIKDSLFNLSLSRVNISEYNLSFEK

-118 SPYALIT
+118 TPYALFT
-125 IEIQDNRKDF
+125 IEIKDNRKDF
-135 FIFLSDYSYTSI
+135 FIFLSDDSYTSI
-147 LQNETAEDSSP
+147 LQNETVEVSSP
-158 QIAEAEETYSE
+158 QIIEEEKPSNAI
-169 LVILADEIT
+169 VILADEIS
-178 TVWSMAKSLNYDD
+178 TVWSMAESLNYDD

-204 NRDAFIDDNINLI
+204 NRGAFIDDNINLI
-217 RNDMDILVPELQS
+217 RNDMDILIPELQS

-268 IQEEIEVIQEE
+268 IEQEIEVTQEE
-279 KIGNFDIQNQERTTL
+279 KTQNFDIQNQEQTTL

-302 QTRIIEIERNEETEI
+302 QTRIIEIERNEEIEI
-317 LNEEINSGVNIL
+317 SNGEINSGVNIL

-350 RRNLVNA
+350 KRNLVTA
-357 KSESKTDDALSSM
+357 KNESKPDDALSSM

-401 TLLDEIIDK
+401 ILLDEIIDK